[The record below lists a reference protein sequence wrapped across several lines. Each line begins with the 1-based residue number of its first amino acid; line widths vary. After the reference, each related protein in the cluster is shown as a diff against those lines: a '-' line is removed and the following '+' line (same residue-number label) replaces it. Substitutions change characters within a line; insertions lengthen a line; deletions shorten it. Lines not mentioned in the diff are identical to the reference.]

1 MTLAAAI
8 KDFDKFCSQGCLD
21 LYDSVETRFREA
33 FPEYSDVMFV
43 RAPGRVNIIGEHTD
57 YNGLPVLPMA
67 IDRETVIAFAASE
80 DEECSLVNVD
90 PEHQLRRF
98 IVSSDI
104 KSLPMGDW
112 GTYVQAAAQAV
123 SRWAEINSP
132 GALPLNGFVGCVGGN
147 IPGGSG
153 LSSSSA
159 LVVASALALA
169 RVNNIEISRAE
180 LSAVLAAGEHYVGT
194 QGGGMDHAVILMAEQ
209 GAALKVDFFPVRVK
223 PTKLPD
229 GYVLVIANSMVS
241 AKKTGE
247 ARAGYNTR
255 VAECKLGL
263 RMLRS
268 LAKGDFPLV
277 MKSKLMSEFMAAV
290 GDAAPY
296 VDRLPKR
303 GMSLAEISAF
313 AGVTE
318 DYLTERCLRQ
328 RDGDSLPEPAGGFLP
343 GLRCRHLLTESA
355 RVQQAVE
362 AASRSDADAL
372 GSLMGQS
379 HDSCANDYGLSRD
392 ELETLVASL
401 RRHGAAGARLT
412 GAGFGGCTVA
422 LVESSRVQSLI
433 DGVWQDY
440 YLDYLPSIGID
451 TPGEQSAAIFACRAA
466 GAACVMS

>member
-1 MTLAAAI
+1 MTLAAAV
-8 KDFDKFCSQGCLD
+8 KDFGEFCSPGCQE
-21 LYDSVETRFREA
+21 LYGSVEEGFHQA
-33 FPEYSDVMFV
+33 FPNQSDVMFV

-67 IDRETVIAFAASE
+67 IDRETVIAFAVSD
-80 DEECSLVNVD
+80 DEECTIVNAD
-90 PEHQLRRF
+90 GEHEPRKF
-98 IVSSDI
+98 DISSDI

-123 SRWAEINSP
+123 CRWAEINSP

-147 IPGGSG
+147 IPGQAG

-159 LVVASALALA
+159 LVVASALAIA
-169 RVNNIEISRAE
+169 RVNGIEISRAE

-268 LAKGDFPLV
+268 LAKADYPAV
-277 MKSKLMSEFMAAV
+277 MKAKLMSEFMDVV
-290 GDAAPY
+290 GDARPY
-296 VDRLPKR
+296 IEQLPTC
-303 GMSLAEISAF
+303 GMSLRDISAF
-313 AGVTE
+313 TGLTE
-318 DYLTERCLRQ
+318 DYLTERCLKQ
-328 RDGDSLPEPAGGFLP
+328 RDGDHLPEPKEGFLL

-355 RVQQAVE
+355 RVHQAVE
-362 AASRSDADAL
+362 AASRSDAAAL
-372 GSLMGQS
+372 MNQS
-379 HDSCANDYGLSRD
+379 HESCANDYGLSRR
-392 ELETLVASL
+392 ELETLVAAL
-401 RRHGAAGARLT
+401 RRHGAVGARLT

-422 LVESSRVQSLI
+422 LVHSDDVQRLI

-440 YLDYLPSIGID
+440 YVDYLPTLGIP
-451 TPGEQSAAIFACRAA
+451 TPAVQDRALFACTAA
-466 GAACVMS
+466 GAACVMSS